1 MSFADINGI
10 KLCYEIYGRENNI
23 PIILIH
29 GFGAKKEFWNS
40 QVGSLSKKF
49 KVITFDIRG
58 SGKSDRPNE
67 PYTMEM
73 FADDIKGLMDY
84 LHLKKVHLIGRSLGG
99 MIAQH
104 FALKYPELLNK
115 LVLITTNPGMPDEQG
130 AEMLKKSYLE
140 GLKRLKE
147 DPVKEFWQKSRV
159 LYYKE
164 FRKQMEANPK
174 NKFHGIW
181 SVEDRIRESTIDPP
195 TPQDIENRVH
205 AMAKHNTLER
215 LSEIKNK
222 TLLLAASHDRLTPRS
237 SMVEMY
243 KRIPNS
249 TLKIIEKTGHFMTL
263 SRAPE
268 INKIIIDFLED

>member
-10 KLCYEIYGRENNI
+10 KICYEIYGKENNY

-29 GFGAKKEFWNS
+29 GFGAKKEIWKA
-40 QVGSLSKKF
+40 QVGALSKKF
-49 KVITFDIRG
+49 KAIIFDLRG
-58 SGKSDRPNE
+58 SGKSDRPNTL
-67 PYTMEM
+67 YTMEM
-73 FADDIKGLMDY
+73 FADDIKGLMEY
-84 LHLKKVHLIGRSLGG
+84 LHIKKTHLIGRSLGG

-104 FALKYPELLNK
+104 FTLIYPERVNK

-140 GLKRLKE
+140 GLEQLKK
-147 DPVKEFWQKSRV
+147 DPEKEFWDKARV
-159 LYYKE
+159 VFHHK

-174 NKFHGIW
+174 KKFYGIW
-181 SVEDRIRESTIDPP
+181 SVEDRIRESIIDMPRR
-195 TPQDIENRVH
+195 QDIENRAH
-205 AMAKHNTLER
+205 AIAKHNTLER

-222 TLLLAASHDRLTPRS
+222 TLLLAASHDRLTPKL
-237 SMVEMY
+237 SMIEMH

-249 TLKIIEKTGHFMTL
+249 TLKIIRDAGHFMTL

-268 INKIIIDFLED
+268 INKIITDFLEN

>member
-10 KLCYEIYGRENNI
+10 KICYEIYGSDNNI

-29 GFGAKKEFWNS
+29 GFGAKKEIWNS

-58 SGKSDRPNE
+58 SGKSDRPNK

-104 FALKYPELLNK
+104 FALKYPECLNK

-130 AEMLKKSYLE
+130 AEILKESYIE

-147 DPVKEFWQKSRV
+147 DPVKEFWQKARV
-159 LYYKE
+159 LYYQK

-174 NKFHGIW
+174 KRFHGIW
-181 SVEDRIRESTIDPP
+181 SVEDLIRESTIDPP
-195 TPQDIENRVH
+195 TPQDIQNRAH
-205 AMAKHNTLER
+205 AIAKHNTLER

-222 TLLLAASHDRLTPRS
+222 TLLLAASHDRLTLKS
-237 SMVEMY
+237 SMIEMH

-249 TLKIIEKTGHFMTL
+249 TLKIIEKVGHFMTL

-268 INKIIIDFLED
+268 INKIIIDFLEN

>member
-10 KLCYEIYGRENNI
+10 KICYEIYGSDNNI

-29 GFGAKKEFWNS
+29 GFGAKKEIWNS

-58 SGKSDRPNE
+58 SGKSDRPNK

-73 FADDIKGLMDY
+73 FVDDIKGLMDY

-104 FALKYPELLNK
+104 FALKYPECLNK

-130 AEMLKKSYLE
+130 AEILKESYIE

-147 DPVKEFWQKSRV
+147 DPVKEFWQKARV
-159 LYYKE
+159 LYYQK

-174 NKFHGIW
+174 KRFHGIW
-181 SVEDRIRESTIDPP
+181 SVEDLIRESTIDPP
-195 TPQDIENRVH
+195 TPQDIQNRAH
-205 AMAKHNTLER
+205 AIAKHNTLER

-222 TLLLAASHDRLTPRS
+222 TLLLAASHDRLTLKS
-237 SMVEMY
+237 SMIEMH

-249 TLKIIEKTGHFMTL
+249 TLKIIEK
-263 SRAPE
+263 
-268 INKIIIDFLED
+268 

>member
-29 GFGAKKEFWNS
+29 GFGAKKEIWNS
-40 QVGSLSKKF
+40 QVGALSKKF

-58 SGKSDRPNE
+58 SGKSDRPNK
-67 PYTMEM
+67 PYTMGM

-84 LHLKKVHLIGRSLGG
+84 LHVKKVHLIGRSLGG

-104 FALKYPELLNK
+104 FALNYPECVDK

-130 AEMLKKSYLE
+130 VKMLKESYVE

-147 DPVKEFWQKSRV
+147 DPVKEFWQKARV

-164 FRKQMEANPK
+164 FRKQMESNPK
-174 NKFHGIW
+174 KKFHGIW
-181 SVEDRIRESTIDPP
+181 SVEDLIRESTIGPP
-195 TPQDIENRVH
+195 TPQDIENRAH
-205 AMAKHNTLER
+205 SIAKHNTLER

-222 TLLLAASHDRLTPRS
+222 TLLLAASHDRLTPKS
-237 SMVEMY
+237 SMIEMH

-268 INKIIIDFLED
+268 INKIIIDFLQN

>member
-10 KLCYEIYGRENNI
+10 KICYEIYGSDNNI

-29 GFGAKKEFWNS
+29 GFGAKKEIWNS
-40 QVGSLSKKF
+40 QVGALSKKF

-58 SGKSDRPNE
+58 SGKSDRPNK
-67 PYTMEM
+67 PYTMGM
-73 FADDIKGLMDY
+73 FADDIKGLMD
-84 LHLKKVHLIGRSLGG
+84 HLNIKKVHLVGRSLGG

-104 FALKYPELLNK
+104 FVLNHPKCVDK

-130 AEMLKKSYLE
+130 AEMLKESYIE

-147 DPVKEFWQKSRV
+147 DPVKEFWQKARV
-159 LYYKE
+159 LYYQK

-174 NKFHGIW
+174 KKFHGIW
-181 SVEDRIRESTIDPP
+181 SVEDLIRESTIDPP
-195 TPQDIENRVH
+195 TPQDIENRAH
-205 AMAKHNTLER
+205 AIAKHNTLER

-222 TLLLAASHDRLTPRS
+222 TLLLAASHDRLTPKS
-237 SMVEMY
+237 SMIEMH
-243 KRIPNS
+243 KNIPNS
-249 TLKIIEKTGHFMTL
+249 TLKIIEKAGHFMTL

>member
-29 GFGAKKEFWNS
+29 GFGAKKEIWNS
-40 QVGSLSKKF
+40 QVGALSKKF

-58 SGKSDRPNE
+58 SGKSDRPNK
-67 PYTMEM
+67 PYTMGM

-84 LHLKKVHLIGRSLGG
+84 LHVKKVHLIGRSLGG

-104 FALKYPELLNK
+104 FALNYPECVDK

-130 AEMLKKSYLE
+130 VKMLKESYVE

-147 DPVKEFWQKSRV
+147 DPVKEFWQKARV

-164 FRKQMEANPK
+164 FRKQMESNPK
-174 NKFHGIW
+174 KKFHGIW
-181 SVEDRIRESTIDPP
+181 SVEDLIRESTIDPP
-195 TPQDIENRVH
+195 TPQDIENRAH
-205 AMAKHNTLER
+205 SIAKHNTLER

-222 TLLLAASHDRLTPRS
+222 TLLLAASHDRLTPKS
-237 SMVEMY
+237 SMIEMH

-268 INKIIIDFLED
+268 INKIIIDFLQN

>member
-10 KLCYEIYGRENNI
+10 KLCYEIYGSDNNI

-29 GFGAKKEFWNS
+29 GFGAKKEIWNS
-40 QVGSLSKKF
+40 QVGALSKKF
-49 KVITFDIRG
+49 KVVTFDIRG
-58 SGKSDRPNE
+58 SGKSDRPNK

-104 FALKYPELLNK
+104 FTLNYPECVDK
-115 LVLITTNPGMPDEQG
+115 LVLITTNPGIPDEQG
-130 AEMLKKSYLE
+130 AEMVKESYIE

-147 DPVKEFWQKSRV
+147 DPVKEFWQKARV

-174 NKFHGIW
+174 KKFHGIW
-181 SVEDRIRESTIDPP
+181 SVEDLIRESTIDPP
-195 TPQDIENRVH
+195 TPQDIENRAH
-205 AMAKHNTLER
+205 AIAKHNTLER

-237 SMVEMY
+237 SMVEMH

-249 TLKIIEKTGHFMTL
+249 TLKIIEKAGHFMTL